1 MAISLSHAIEQVRK
15 GVACPRPLGAQASPP
30 AGLPIWDLIGE
41 QAGGDACAPSGRGQ
55 ATLPDLFDLMV
66 RV

>member
-1 MAISLSHAIEQVRK
+1 MQITNEPEIEQVRK
-15 GVACPRPLGAQASPP
+15 GGLPPLEAQASPP
-30 AGLPIWDLIGE
+30 AALPIWDLIGE

-55 ATLPDLFDLMV
+55 ATLPDLFDWNI